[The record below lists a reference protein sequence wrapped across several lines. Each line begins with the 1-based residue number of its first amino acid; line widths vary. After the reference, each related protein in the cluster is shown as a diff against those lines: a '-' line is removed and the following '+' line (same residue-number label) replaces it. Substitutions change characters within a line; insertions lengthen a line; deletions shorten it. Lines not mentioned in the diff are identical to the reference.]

1 MSKRTKKDLLSLIS
15 RTRLLELAGN
25 YDVSGLSGKSK
36 DGIVQALVQYRKIAL
51 VDMLE
56 TLKRDELKDLC
67 KKLSLDE
74 SGREKGVLIER
85 LVNGKQVASVAEAPT
100 EYKVNPKKSK
110 KKNKTNGE
118 EKNKSLESWI
128 WDAACSIRGAKDAP
142 KYKDFILPL
151 IFTKRLCDVFD
162 DEINRIAAEVGS
174 RKKAFQL
181 AAADWRKVKDKK
193 KAIVRFYISL
203 MPDGPEQPVW
213 SVIRKLSDKIGEGVT
228 THMRAIAK
236 ENPGLQG
243 IIDRVDFNATTHGQR
258 DIDDDRL
265 SNLIEAISTKRLG
278 LEDVEADIIGKSY
291 EYLIRKFAEG
301 GGQSAGEFYTPPEVG
316 TIMSKVLQPEPGME
330 IYDPCCGSGGLLVKC
345 EIAMEE
351 AAKGKKRSVAPLKL
365 YGQEYTADTW
375 AMANMNMIIH
385 DMEGE
390 IEIGDTFKNPKFR
403 AEKSG
408 KLRTFDRVVAN
419 PMWNQDWFTEA
430 DYDND
435 ELDRFPSGAG
445 FPGKSSADW
454 GWVQHMHASL
464 NSQGRAAVVLDT
476 GAASR
481 GSGNAGTNKEK
492 TVRQWFV
499 DHDLIEAVLYLPE
512 NLFYNTT
519 APGIVLFLNK
529 AKPKARQ
536 GKVFLVNASQV
547 FEKGDPK
554 NFIPDEG
561 IQRIADTLIG
571 WKEEEKLSRIVD
583 HDELKKNDYNISP
596 SRYIHTSD
604 AETYRPIAEIVGEL
618 EAVEAEARDTDK
630 ALKEILEK
638 IGVCAL

>member
-1 MSKRTKKDLLSLIS
+1 M
-15 RTRLLELAGN
+15 
-25 YDVSGLSGKSK
+25 
-36 DGIVQALVQYRKIAL
+36 
-51 VDMLE
+51 
-56 TLKRDELKDLC
+56 
-67 KKLSLDE
+67 
-74 SGREKGVLIER
+74 
-85 LVNGKQVASVAEAPT
+85 ASTT
-100 EYKVNPKKSK
+100 E
-110 KKNKTNGE
+110 
-118 EKNKSLESWI
+118 KSLESWI
-128 WDAACSIRGAKDAP
+128 WNAASSIRGAKDAP
-142 KYKDFILPL
+142 KYKDYILPL

-162 DEINRIAAEVGS
+162 DEVNRIAKEVGS

-181 AAADWRKVKDKK
+181 AKADHKL
-193 KAIVRFYISL
+193 VRFYL
-203 MPDGPEQPVW
+203 PLVPEDPDQPVW

-228 THMRAIAK
+228 SHMRAIAK
-236 ENPGLQG
+236 ENPPLQG

-278 LEDVEADIIGKSY
+278 LDDVEADIIGKSY

-316 TIMSKVLQPEPGME
+316 TIMSRVLQPEPGMG
-330 IYDPCCGSGGLLVKC
+330 IYDPTCGSGGLLIKC

-351 AAKGKKRSVAPLKL
+351 ATKGKKRTVAPLKL

-375 AMANMNMIIH
+375 AMACMNMIIH
-385 DMEGE
+385 DMEGQ
-390 IEIGDTFKNPKFR
+390 IEIGDTFKNPKLR
-403 AEKSG
+403 DSRG

-454 GWVQHMHASL
+454 GWVQHIHASL
-464 NSQGRAAVVLDT
+464 NDTGRAAIILDT

-492 TVRQWFV
+492 SVRQWFV
-499 DHDLIEAVLYLPE
+499 DRDLVESVLYLPE

-529 AKPKARQ
+529 AKPKNRQ
-536 GKVFLVNASQV
+536 AKVFLVNASQI

-554 NFIPDEG
+554 NFIPEEG
-561 IQRIADTLIG
+561 IARIAETLIG
-571 WKEEEKLSRIVD
+571 WQEEEKLSRIVD
-583 HDELKKNDYNISP
+583 HAELKKNDYNISP
-596 SRYIHTSD
+596 SRYIHTGD
-604 AETYRPIAEIVGEL
+604 AETYRPIAEIVEEL
-618 EAVEAEARDTDK
+618 NVIEAEAKETDK
-630 ALKEILEK
+630 ALREILSK
-638 IGVCAL
+638 LNV

>member
-1 MSKRTKKDLLSLIS
+1 MAKKDNNS
-15 RTRLLELAGN
+15 
-25 YDVSGLSGKSK
+25 
-36 DGIVQALVQYRKIAL
+36 
-51 VDMLE
+51 
-56 TLKRDELKDLC
+56 
-67 KKLSLDE
+67 
-74 SGREKGVLIER
+74 
-85 LVNGKQVASVAEAPT
+85 
-100 EYKVNPKKSK
+100 
-110 KKNKTNGE
+110 
-118 EKNKSLESWI
+118 KSLESWI

-142 KYKDFILPL
+142 KYKDYILPL

-162 DEINRIAAEVGS
+162 DELNRISKEVGS
-174 RKKAFQL
+174 RKKAFQVVK
-181 AAADWRKVKDKK
+181 ADHKL
-193 KAIVRFYISL
+193 VRFYL
-203 MPDGPEQPVW
+203 PLQPDDPNNSVW
-213 SVIRKLSDKIGEGVT
+213 SVIRKLSDQIGEQLT
-228 THMRAIAK
+228 THLRAIAK
-236 ENPGLQG
+236 ENPLLQG

-258 DIDDDRL
+258 DLDDDRL

-301 GGQSAGEFYTPPEVG
+301 SGQSAGEFYTPPEIG
-316 TIMSKVLQPEPGME
+316 EIMAKVLEPEPGME
-330 IYDPCCGSGGLLVKC
+330 IYDPCCGSGGLLIKC

-351 AAKGKKRSVAPLKL
+351 KMRAARKRAYAPLKL
-365 YGQEYTADTW
+365 YGQEYIPETW

-403 AEKSG
+403 KAG

-435 ELDRFPSGAG
+435 ELDRFPAGAG

-464 NSQGRAAVVLDT
+464 NNSGRAAVVLDT

-481 GSGNAGTNKEK
+481 GSGNAGANKERNI
-492 TVRQWFV
+492 RQWFV
-499 DHDLIEAVLYLPE
+499 DHDMIESVLYLPE
-512 NLFYNTT
+512 NLFYNTS

-529 AKPKARQ
+529 DKPEVRK

-554 NFIPDEG
+554 NFITPEG
-561 IQRIADTLIG
+561 IQRISDTLIG
-571 WKEEEKLSRIVD
+571 WREKEKLSRVV
-583 HDELKKNDYNISP
+583 HRAELQKNDYNVSP

-604 AETYRPIAEIVGEL
+604 AEIYRPISEIVEEL
-618 EAVEAEARDTDK
+618 SVIEAEARETDK
-630 ALKEILEK
+630 ALREVLEK
-638 IGVCAL
+638 IGI